1 MNEVRYRTPDTL
13 GWLEA
18 TLNEEEIAYLW
29 NRIENKKSGRELFD
43 KGRYDDTNS
52 RSSFKL
58 VDAGDYFFNDVL
70 LPLCK
75 YYEDQFGSRARRL
88 PTSHMHPLRLE
99 YWWVNYQNEGDYL
112 PIHNHGGVYSFAI
125 WLNVPTE
132 HDEQKRIAENSNNIN
147 ASNFAF
153 HYQNILGE
161 PASYVYEMGK
171 KMEGEMVFFPSELS
185 HAVYPY
191 FECKKQRISIS
202 GNIDLDTSK
211 ILHDE
216 RN

>member
-1 MNEVRYRTPDTL
+1 MKEVRYKTPDVL

-29 NRIENKKSGRELFD
+29 NRIENKKSGRDIFGDMEV
-43 KGRYDDTNS
+43 DTIS
-52 RSSFKL
+52 KSSYKL
-58 VDAGDYFFNDVL
+58 EDAGHYFFNEVL
-70 LPLCK
+70 APLCK
-75 YYEDQFGSRARRL
+75 YYQDQFGNRGTRVA
-88 PTSHMHPLRLE
+88 TSNKHPLRLMD
-99 YWWVNYQNEGDYL
+99 WWVNYQNEGDYL
-112 PIHNHGGVYSFAI
+112 PIHNHHGVYSFAI

-161 PASYVYEMGK
+161 PVTYTYEMGK

-202 GNIDLDTSK
+202 GNIDLDTAK

-216 RN
+216 GN